1 MSATRC
7 SQIPSFQPLSHTEKY
22 PHSALTTRSNRH
34 SNTPPTADDR
44 LCVSFAQ
51 NTFDSEGLE
60 QPGPY
65 FSRVISWPKL
75 GNSGVTIGRGYDM
88 GLRSYQQVVR
98 ELTAAGMSQ
107 RDAQLLAHGAGKRG
121 SAAAEFVAAHK
132 ATAPV
137 MSLEVQKKLFEDVT
151 TPQMINDIQ
160 RIFKKPETVA
170 AYGRIDWSDLSP
182 AAQELVFDLRYRG
195 DYTPRTRQVLQPA
208 LVSGDYQRLKAIMND
223 TRYWATLGVPA
234 GRIRDRQEIAENL

>member
-7 SQIPSFQPLSHTEKY
+7 SLIQSFQPLSHTEIY
-22 PHSALTTRSNRH
+22 PPPALTVGGNLRGRIAS
-34 SNTPPTADDR
+34 TADDR

-51 NTFDSEGLE
+51 HTFDSEGLE

-98 ELTAAGMSQ
+98 ELTTAGMSQ

-121 SAAAEFVAAHK
+121 SAAAEFVATHK

-137 MSLEVQKKLFEDVT
+137 MSLEVQKKLFEEVT
-151 TPQMINDIQ
+151 TPQMINDIE

-195 DYTPRTRQVLQPA
+195 DYTPRTRQVLQPV
-208 LVSGDYQRLKAIMND
+208 LVSGDYQRLKAIIND
-223 TRYWATLGVPA
+223 SPYWAALGVPA
-234 GRIRDRQEIAENL
+234 GRIRDRQKIAENL